1 MVTCMVVNQI
11 LIIRIHKFFLKKK
24 LKKTFSVLM
33 LFKNTFNLF
42 GEINSQLLASEN
54 STKV

>member
-1 MVTCMVVNQI
+1 MVVNQI